1 MNKTMKKYGVRGL
14 ILGLV
19 AAGMFLL
26 APVTADAH
34 CDTMD
39 GPAVKDAIRAMD
51 TGNVNYALKWVQP
64 KYEAEVSRAFRM
76 SMKVK
81 DINADTKNL
90 AEQYFFEILL
100 RDHRAGEGVAFDGVK
115 PHGWPVDERVK
126 AADQSI
132 ALGNLEPLKGLV
144 ESDKWPELQRRF
156 QKVMSL
162 KDFDVNHV
170 EEGREYIEAY
180 VQFFK
185 FAEGEDEHHESHEHV
200 EHHGHLA
207 AE

>member
-19 AAGMFLL
+19 AAGIFLL

-51 TGNVNYALKWVQP
+51 TGNVNYVLKWVQP

-144 ESDKWPELQRRF
+144 EPDKWPEMQKRF

-162 KDFDVNHV
+162 KDFDVNRV

-185 FAEGEDEHHESHEHV
+185 FAEGEDEHHESHEYV

>member
-1 MNKTMKKYGVRGL
+1 MKKYGVRGL

-19 AAGMFLL
+19 AAGIFLL

-144 ESDKWPELQRRF
+144 EPDKWPELQRRF

-162 KDFDVNHV
+162 KDFDVNRV

-200 EHHGHLA
+200 ELHGHLA

>member
-1 MNKTMKKYGVRGL
+1 MNKKMKKYGVRGL

-39 GPAVKDAIRAMD
+39 GPAVKDAIKAMD
-51 TGNVNYALKWVQP
+51 SGNVNYALKWVQP

-144 ESDKWPELQRRF
+144 EPDKWPELQRRF

-162 KDFDVNHV
+162 KDFDVNRV

-200 EHHGHLA
+200 EHYGHLA

>member
-39 GPAVKDAIRAMD
+39 GPAVKDAIKAMD
-51 TGNVNYALKWVQP
+51 SGNVNYALKWVQP

-115 PHGWPVDERVK
+115 PHGWPVDERVRV
-126 AADQSI
+126 ADQSI

-144 ESDKWPELQRRF
+144 EPDKWPELQRRF

-162 KDFDVNHV
+162 KDFNVNRV

>member
-19 AAGMFLL
+19 AAGIFLL

-144 ESDKWPELQRRF
+144 EPDKWPEMQKRF

-162 KDFDVNHV
+162 KDFDVNRV

-185 FAEGEDEHHESHEHV
+185 FAEGEDEHHESHEYV

>member
-115 PHGWPVDERVK
+115 

-132 ALGNLEPLKGLV
+132 ALGDLEPLKGLV
-144 ESDKWPELQRRF
+144 EPDKWPELQRRF

-162 KDFDVNHV
+162 KDFDVNRV

>member
-1 MNKTMKKYGVRGL
+1 
-14 ILGLV
+14 
-19 AAGMFLL
+19 
-26 APVTADAH
+26 
-34 CDTMD
+34 
-39 GPAVKDAIRAMD
+39 
-51 TGNVNYALKWVQP
+51 
-64 KYEAEVSRAFRM
+64 
-76 SMKVK
+76 MKVK

-132 ALGNLEPLKGLV
+132 ALGDLEPLKGLV
-144 ESDKWPELQRRF
+144 EPDKWPELQRRF

-162 KDFDVNHV
+162 KDFDVNRV

>member
-1 MNKTMKKYGVRGL
+1 M
-14 ILGLV
+14 
-19 AAGMFLL
+19 
-26 APVTADAH
+26 
-34 CDTMD
+34 
-39 GPAVKDAIRAMD
+39 
-51 TGNVNYALKWVQP
+51 
-64 KYEAEVSRAFRM
+64 
-76 SMKVK
+76 
-81 DINADTKNL
+81 
-90 AEQYFFEILL
+90 
-100 RDHRAGEGVAFDGVK
+100 K

-144 ESDKWPELQRRF
+144 EPDKWPELQRRF

-162 KDFDVNHV
+162 KDFYVNRV

-185 FAEGEDEHHESHEHV
+185 FAEGEDEHHESHGHV

>member
-19 AAGMFLL
+19 AAGIFLL

-115 PHGWPVDERVK
+115 LHGWPVDERVK

-144 ESDKWPELQRRF
+144 EPDKWLELQRRF

-162 KDFDVNHV
+162 KDFDVNRV

-200 EHHGHLA
+200 ERHGHLA

>member
-81 DINADTKNL
+81 DINADTKDL

-162 KDFDVNHV
+162 KDFDVNRV

>member
-1 MNKTMKKYGVRGL
+1 MKKYGVRGL

-100 RDHRAGEGVAFDGVK
+100 RNHRAGEGVAFDGVK

-144 ESDKWPELQRRF
+144 EPDKWPELQRRF
-156 QKVMSL
+156 QKVMSP
-162 KDFDVNHV
+162 KDFDVNRV

>member
-1 MNKTMKKYGVRGL
+1 MKKYGVRGL

-19 AAGMFLL
+19 VAGMFLL

-76 SMKVK
+76 TMKVK

-126 AADQSI
+126 AADRSI

-144 ESDKWPELQRRF
+144 EPDKWPELQRRF

-162 KDFDVNHV
+162 KDFDVNRV

>member
-1 MNKTMKKYGVRGL
+1 MKKYGVRGL

-39 GPAVKDAIRAMD
+39 GPAVKDAIKAMD
-51 TGNVNYALKWVQP
+51 SGNVNYALKWVQP

-144 ESDKWPELQRRF
+144 EPDKWPELQRRF

-162 KDFDVNHV
+162 KDFDVNRV

-180 VQFFK
+180 VQVFK
-185 FAEGEDEHHESHEHV
+185 FAEGEDEHPESHEHV
-200 EHHGHLA
+200 EHYGHLA

>member
-1 MNKTMKKYGVRGL
+1 MKKYGVRGL
-14 ILGLV
+14 ILGFV

-39 GPAVKDAIRAMD
+39 GPAVKDAIKAMD
-51 TGNVNYALKWVQP
+51 SGNVNYALKWVQP

-76 SMKVK
+76 SMKAK

-144 ESDKWPELQRRF
+144 EPDKWPELQRRF

-162 KDFDVNHV
+162 KDFDVNRV

-200 EHHGHLA
+200 EHYGHLA

>member
-1 MNKTMKKYGVRGL
+1 MNKTMNKYGVRGL

-39 GPAVKDAIRAMD
+39 GPAVKDAIKAMD
-51 TGNVNYALKWVQP
+51 SGNVNYALKWVQP
-64 KYEAEVSRAFRM
+64 KNEAEVSRAFRM

-144 ESDKWPELQRRF
+144 EPDKWPELQRRF

-162 KDFDVNHV
+162 KDFDVNRV

-200 EHHGHLA
+200 EHYGHLA

>member
-144 ESDKWPELQRRF
+144 EPDKWPELQRRF

-162 KDFDVNHV
+162 KDFDVNRV

-200 EHHGHLA
+200 EHHWHLA

>member
-1 MNKTMKKYGVRGL
+1 MNKTMNKYGVRGL

-39 GPAVKDAIRAMD
+39 GPAVKDAIKAMD
-51 TGNVNYALKWVQP
+51 SGNVNYALKWVQP

-144 ESDKWPELQRRF
+144 EPDKWPELQRRF

-162 KDFDVNHV
+162 KDFDVNRV

-200 EHHGHLA
+200 EHYGHLA

>member
-132 ALGNLEPLKGLV
+132 ALGDLEPLKGLV
-144 ESDKWPELQRRF
+144 EPDKWPELQRRF

-162 KDFDVNHV
+162 KDFDVNRV

-185 FAEGEDEHHESHEHV
+185 FAEGEDEHESIIW
-200 EHHGHLA
+200 
-207 AE
+207 

>member
-19 AAGMFLL
+19 AAGIFLL

-144 ESDKWPELQRRF
+144 EPDKWPELQRRF

-162 KDFDVNHV
+162 KAFDVNRV

-185 FAEGEDEHHESHEHV
+185 LAEGEDEHHESHEHV

>member
-126 AADQSI
+126 AADRSI
-132 ALGNLEPLKGLV
+132 ALGNLELLKGLV
-144 ESDKWPELQRRF
+144 EPDKWPELQRRF

-162 KDFDVNHV
+162 KDFDVNRV

>member
-19 AAGMFLL
+19 AAGIFLL

-144 ESDKWPELQRRF
+144 EPDKWLELQRRF

-162 KDFDVNHV
+162 KDFDVNRV

-200 EHHGHLA
+200 ERHGHLA

>member
-1 MNKTMKKYGVRGL
+1 MKKYGVRGL

-39 GPAVKDAIRAMD
+39 GPAVKDAIKVMD
-51 TGNVNYALKWVQP
+51 SGNVNYALKWVQP

-144 ESDKWPELQRRF
+144 EPDKWPELQRRF

-162 KDFDVNHV
+162 KDFDVNRV

>member
-1 MNKTMKKYGVRGL
+1 M
-14 ILGLV
+14 
-19 AAGMFLL
+19 
-26 APVTADAH
+26 
-34 CDTMD
+34 
-39 GPAVKDAIRAMD
+39 
-51 TGNVNYALKWVQP
+51 
-64 KYEAEVSRAFRM
+64 
-76 SMKVK
+76 K

-115 PHGWPVDERVK
+115 PHGWPVDERVR

-144 ESDKWPELQRRF
+144 EPDKWPELQRRF

-162 KDFDVNHV
+162 KDFNVNRV

-207 AE
+207 TE

>member
-39 GPAVKDAIRAMD
+39 GPAVKDAIKAMD
-51 TGNVNYALKWVQP
+51 SGNVNYALKWVQP

-144 ESDKWPELQRRF
+144 EPDKWPELQRRF

-162 KDFDVNHV
+162 KDFDVNRV

-200 EHHGHLA
+200 EHYGHLV

>member
-19 AAGMFLL
+19 AAGIFLL

-90 AEQYFFEILL
+90 AEQYFFGILL

-144 ESDKWPELQRRF
+144 EPDKWPELQRRF

-162 KDFDVNHV
+162 KDFDVNRV
-170 EEGREYIEAY
+170 KEGREYIEAY

>member
-19 AAGMFLL
+19 AAGIFLL

-144 ESDKWPELQRRF
+144 EPDKWPEMQKRF

-162 KDFDVNHV
+162 KDFDVNRV

-185 FAEGEDEHHESHEHV
+185 FAEGEDEHHESHEYV
-200 EHHGHLA
+200 EHHGYLA

>member
-1 MNKTMKKYGVRGL
+1 MKKYGVRGL

-19 AAGMFLL
+19 AAGIFLL

-100 RDHRAGEGVAFDGVK
+100 RNHRADEGVAFDGVK

-162 KDFDVNHV
+162 KDFDVNRV

>member
-19 AAGMFLL
+19 AAGIFLL

-81 DINADTKNL
+81 YINADTKNL

-144 ESDKWPELQRRF
+144 EPDKWPELQRRF

-162 KDFDVNHV
+162 KDFDVNRV

>member
-100 RDHRAGEGVAFDGVK
+100 RNHRAGEGVAFDGVK

-144 ESDKWPELQRRF
+144 EPDKWPEMQKRF

-162 KDFDVNHV
+162 KDFDVNRV
-170 EEGREYIEAY
+170 EEGHEYIEAY

>member
-1 MNKTMKKYGVRGL
+1 
-14 ILGLV
+14 
-19 AAGMFLL
+19 MFLL

-39 GPAVKDAIRAMD
+39 GPAVKDAIKAMD
-51 TGNVNYALKWVQP
+51 SGNVNYALKWVQP

-144 ESDKWPELQRRF
+144 EPDKWPELQRRF

-162 KDFDVNHV
+162 KDFDVNRV

-200 EHHGHLA
+200 EHYGHLA

>member
-1 MNKTMKKYGVRGL
+1 MKKYGVRGL

-19 AAGMFLL
+19 AAGIFLL

-144 ESDKWPELQRRF
+144 EPDKWPELQRRF

-162 KDFDVNHV
+162 KAFDVNRV

-185 FAEGEDEHHESHEHV
+185 LAEGEDEHHESHEHV

>member
-144 ESDKWPELQRRF
+144 EPDKWPELQRRF

-162 KDFDVNHV
+162 KDFDVNRV
-170 EEGREYIEAY
+170 AEGREYIEAY

-185 FAEGEDEHHESHEHV
+185 FAEGEDEHHESHEQV

>member
-39 GPAVKDAIRAMD
+39 GPAVKDAIKAMD
-51 TGNVNYALKWVQP
+51 SGNVNYALKWVQP

-144 ESDKWPELQRRF
+144 EPDKWPELQRRF

-162 KDFDVNHV
+162 KDFDVNRV

-185 FAEGEDEHHESHEHV
+185 FAEGEDEHHESHKHV
-200 EHHGHLA
+200 EHYGHLA

>member
-1 MNKTMKKYGVRGL
+1 MKKYGVRGL

-19 AAGMFLL
+19 AAGIFLL

-144 ESDKWPELQRRF
+144 EPDKWPELQRRF

-162 KDFDVNHV
+162 KDFDVNRV

-200 EHHGHLA
+200 ERHGHLA

>member
-39 GPAVKDAIRAMD
+39 GPAVKDAIKAMD
-51 TGNVNYALKWVQP
+51 SGNVNYALKWVQP

-115 PHGWPVDERVK
+115 PHGWPVDERVR

-144 ESDKWPELQRRF
+144 EPDKWPELQRRF

-162 KDFDVNHV
+162 KDFNVNRV

-200 EHHGHLA
+200 ERHGHLA

>member
-1 MNKTMKKYGVRGL
+1 MNKIMKKYGVRGL

-39 GPAVKDAIRAMD
+39 GPAVKDAIKAMD
-51 TGNVNYALKWVQP
+51 SGNVNYALKWVQP

-144 ESDKWPELQRRF
+144 EPDKWPELQRRF

-162 KDFDVNHV
+162 KDFDVNRV

-200 EHHGHLA
+200 EHYGHLA

>member
-39 GPAVKDAIRAMD
+39 GPAVKDAIKAMD
-51 TGNVNYALKWVQP
+51 SGNVNYALKWVQP

-115 PHGWPVDERVK
+115 PHGWPVDERVR

-144 ESDKWPELQRRF
+144 EPDKWPELQRRF

-162 KDFDVNHV
+162 KDFNVNRV

>member
-1 MNKTMKKYGVRGL
+1 MKKYGVRGL

-81 DINADTKNL
+81 DINADTKDL

-162 KDFDVNHV
+162 KDFDVNRV

>member
-19 AAGMFLL
+19 A
-26 APVTADAH
+26 ADAH

-144 ESDKWPELQRRF
+144 EPDKWPELQRRF

-162 KDFDVNHV
+162 KDFDVNRV